1 MTYINTKE
9 IAPIL
14 KVLGDETRLCIVSLL
29 YQQPLC
35 ACDLLEHFHI
45 TQPTLSYHMKQL
57 TTIGLVMANKEG
69 QWVKY
74 TLNKERYAQVHDFFT
89 MIGTCCH
96 LNKKQ

>member
-1 MTYINTKE
+1 MDEIRE

-29 YQQPLC
+29 SQQPLC

-57 TTIGLVMANKEG
+57 MAIGLVVSKKEG

-74 TLNKERYAQVHDFFT
+74 TLNEARYQQVCDFFKQL
-89 MIGTCCH
+89 GKCCQ
-96 LNKKQ
+96 LTAKTAV